1 MNDRLRCV
9 LHIGMPKTGT
19 SSIQATLVNR
29 ELANFEYLRLAEN
42 GNHSTAIYSAFA
54 DSPETHHAHIGARRS
69 AAQVQIYAE
78 THRRLLDEELF
89 RSASLGKNAL
99 ISGEDILFLTHGELV
114 RLADAIKKHYSQI
127 DVIAYIRPPIS
138 FMESAFQQD
147 VKMGHYRKDRGIS
160 AHIPEY
166 RARLEKFDRAFG
178 SENVHMVKFSREDL
192 IEGDAVIDFCHR
204 LNIPVDAGKIK
215 HVNESLTLDAVAIL
229 FALQFHD
236 SEFAS
241 LPAQDKGR
249 LASFLS
255 ARGSGRF
262 AYSRA
267 LAEEIRSSIEP
278 DLRWI
283 ETRLGSSL
291 DEPVSETEGGI
302 GSASD
307 LLDIAVE
314 ARHLLLDA
322 IVQVLGEQ
330 TDSSARLAGC
340 LPLWQHGLDSL
351 SSGFTNSPAGE
362 QDSGLD
368 VKFAIDKLDT
378 DVLRGWALNVA
389 NPTAKLGVEL
399 QQGDVILGRADADE
413 FRPDLAA
420 AEIGNGRCGFGL
432 RLSAPVLLE
441 GPRVTVRFVDRR
453 LLGELAV
460 EADAKD
466 LVGMRSRGDG

>member
-1 MNDRLRCV
+1 MKDRLRCV

-19 SSIQATLVNR
+19 SSIQATLVDR
-29 ELANFEYLRLAEN
+29 ELANFEYLRLAEG

-69 AAQVQIYAE
+69 PAQVQLYAE
-78 THRRLLDEELF
+78 THRRLLDEELT
-89 RSASLGKNAL
+89 RSASLRKNAL
-99 ISGEDILFLTHGELV
+99 ISGEDILFLTHGELA
-114 RLADAIKKHYSQI
+114 RLADAIKKHYSHI

-166 RARLEKFDRAFG
+166 RTRLEKFDRVFG
-178 SENVHMVKFSREDL
+178 SENVHMAKFSRADL
-192 IEGDAVIDFCHR
+192 TEGDVVIDFCHR

-215 HVNESLTLDAVAIL
+215 HVNESLTLDAIAVL

-236 SEFAS
+236 SAFAS
-241 LPAQDKGR
+241 LPARDKAR
-249 LASFLS
+249 LAGFLS

-262 AYSRA
+262 AYSCA
-267 LAEEIRSSIEP
+267 LVEEIRSSIES

-291 DEPVSETEGGI
+291 DEPLNEAEEGI

-307 LLDIAVE
+307 LLDLAVE
-314 ARHLLLDA
+314 VRHLLLEA

-330 TDSSARLAGC
+330 TNSSARLAEC

-351 SSGFTNSPAGE
+351 SSGFTDAP
-362 QDSGLD
+362 LD
-368 VKFAIDKLDT
+368 VKYAIDKLDT
-378 DVLRGWALNVA
+378 GVLRGWALNVA

-432 RLSAPVLLE
+432 SLSAPVQLG
-441 GPRVTVRFVDRR
+441 GPKVTIRFIDHRV
-453 LLGELAV
+453 LGELAL

-466 LVGMRSRGDG
+466 LVGMNSRGMAG